1 MSGNPDISLFIFS
14 FLSSCIFTNNK
25 LGNFVKFSDFSS
37 CVDLVLIISE
47 FTGSIPVPLG
57 FTDSDFVKVFFVV
70 ENVFVAENGSNF
82 EISSFSLE
90 SFEKLL

>member
-47 FTGSIPVPLG
+47 FKGSYPVPLS
-57 FTDSDFVKVFFVV
+57 FTTDSKFVKVFFFVV
-70 ENVFVAENGSNF
+70 ENVFVA
-82 EISSFSLE
+82 
-90 SFEKLL
+90 